1 MRKAQGDSKK
11 FHLMEVDMKLR
22 KIAIAAC
29 SAGVLLAA
37 SAPASAAAFLIGGKW
52 YFFSLDFEA
61 SLAKVSGK
69 DLRDGT
75 RVFAEVK
82 IDESN
87 IQCANPQGNLVDPG
101 EGPKSTASGTS
112 ANVTDKNLTRSAN
125 KVTGNIYTTTAAVA
139 LPKDPPLANPCKDP
153 NGVAEW
159 KPTYWQFAGCVRGT
173 ATNPIPVGTVGSP
186 VCYTDRAFKRTDGT
200 LVYVSGPL
208 TGTPVAAPADW
219 TFVYLPTEFRYK
231 AAVETATVETSSE
244 YGACNFPANNEPG
257 APAAGLP
264 YSLDNPP
271 TNGWAAYPPV
281 SYVCTAI
288 PLSTYSL
295 P

>member
-1 MRKAQGDSKK
+1 MFKK
-11 FHLMEVDMKLR
+11 M
-22 KIAIAAC
+22 AIAAC
-29 SAGVLLAA
+29 FAGALTVV
-37 SAPASAAAFLIGGKW
+37 SAPANAAAYLIGGKW

-61 SLAKVSGK
+61 SLAKVTGK

-82 IDESN
+82 IDASN

-101 EGPKSTASGTS
+101 EGPKSTSSGSS
-112 ANVTDKNLTRSAN
+112 ANVTDKDLTRSAN
-125 KVTGNIYTTTAAVA
+125 KVTGNVYTTTAAVA

-159 KPTYWQFAGCVRGT
+159 KPTYWQFAGCARGT
-173 ATNPIPVGTVGSP
+173 ATNPIPGSGP
-186 VCYTDRAFKRTDGT
+186 VCYTDRAVKNADGT

-208 TGTPVAAPADW
+208 AGTPVAAPADW

-231 AAVETATVETSSE
+231 AAVVTGADETGSE
-244 YGACNFPANNEPG
+244 YGACNFPANNEAG
-257 APAAGLP
+257 ATSPGLP